1 VKVFAIAFVLGAAA
15 LTAVAT
21 EGDAAVHLDDPGL
34 WIGLGVAALLSLA
47 KLGRA
52 IRERV
57 R

>member
-21 EGDAAVHLDDPGL
+21 QGDAAVHLDDPGL